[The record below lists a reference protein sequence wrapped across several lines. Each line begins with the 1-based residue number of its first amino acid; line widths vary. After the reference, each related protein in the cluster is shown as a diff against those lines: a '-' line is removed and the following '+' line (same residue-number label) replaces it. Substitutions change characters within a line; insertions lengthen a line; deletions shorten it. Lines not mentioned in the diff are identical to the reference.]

1 MNDRMYA
8 HPATQGNLR
17 RLAEIGY
24 RLAGPAVGP
33 LAWGEGE
40 GPGRMIEPDE
50 IVAHAGRALEAP
62 GPARRAARGGD
73 GRRHARADRPR
84 ALHRQPLLGR
94 MGYELAAAA
103 WRRGADVLLVS
114 GPSPLAVP
122 DRRGAAPHRDR
133 RGDARR
139 RRGRP
144 PRRRRAGDGGRRRGL
159 PPRRAR
165 RAEAEKGS
173 GGVPELRLEA
183 TADVLRATRYAR
195 RAGSVVVG
203 FALETADAV
212 ENGRRKLLG
221 KGLDLLVVN
230 DATEP
235 GAGFEVETNRVV
247 LLSPDAADE
256 ALPLMPKSEVADHIL
271 DRVERL
277 LARARGAGVSADA
290 KELLR
295 RYLTQRRDLGD
306 TELVLD
312 GHTTGDVRAAL
323 AQAERSPAPAAR
335 TAPPPPGPD
344 PGEAPERPLHRR
356 GGAPVPGS
364 TPMPQSPDSPARGIG
379 ADAIRMLPTLDAVRD
394 VSLGCPRC
402 RLAETRR
409 HVVFGEGAPDADIL
423 VVGEAPGEEEDRTGR
438 PFVGKAESC
447 WTSCWP
453 RPESSASASTSA
465 TCSSAVH
472 R

>member
-1 MNDRMYA
+1 VAAPRAPRRPFRGRRVVLGVTGGIAAYKAIAVARELTLAGAAVDVVLTGGALEFVRPLSFEALTGRPVHTSLYPQGDPNLHIRLARDAHAVVVAPATANFLARAACGMADDLLAAVLLATEAPVVLCPAMNDRMYA

-40 GPGRMIEPDE
+40 GPGRMVEPDE
-50 IVAHAGRALEAP
+50 IVAHAGRALEGA
-62 GPARRAARGGD
+62 GPLA
-73 GRRHARADRPR
+73 GRRVVVTAAGTREPIDPVRYIGNR
-84 ALHRQPLLGR
+84 SSGR
-94 MGYELAAAA
+94 MGFELAAAA

-122 DRRGAAPHRDR
+122 TGVELRRIETAEEMRAAVEAALPHA
-133 RGDARR
+133 DALVMAAAVADF
-139 RRGRP
+139 RP
-144 PRRRRAGDGGRRRGL
+144 ADPAAQKL
-159 PPRRAR
+159 KK
-165 RAEAEKGS
+165 EAS
-173 GGVPELRLEA
+173 GVPELRLEA

-256 ALPLMPKSEVADHIL
+256 ALPLMPKSEVADQIL

-277 LARARGAGVSADA
+277 LARA
-290 KELLR
+290 
-295 RYLTQRRDLGD
+295 
-306 TELVLD
+306 
-312 GHTTGDVRAAL
+312 
-323 AQAERSPAPAAR
+323 
-335 TAPPPPGPD
+335 
-344 PGEAPERPLHRR
+344 
-356 GGAPVPGS
+356 PVP
-364 TPMPQSPDSPARGIG
+364 A
-379 ADAIRMLPTLDAVRD
+379 
-394 VSLGCPRC
+394 
-402 RLAETRR
+402 
-409 HVVFGEGAPDADIL
+409 
-423 VVGEAPGEEEDRTGR
+423 
-438 PFVGKAESC
+438 
-447 WTSCWP
+447 
-453 RPESSASASTSA
+453 
-465 TCSSAVH
+465 
-472 R
+472 